1 MSDPVTDILEHGS
14 DTQRAALRSF
24 AAALTD
30 AAAAAAAPA
39 ESLPG
44 LGHPPTAE
52 EVAGAVRRNHERVWR
67 FREQLY
73 DRALPYREAARRLGV
88 STNQITNLLR
98 AGDLLALD
106 GPDGPRLP
114 SWQFNPDT
122 RRGRLDGIRHVAAVF
137 CGRVLGLSAWMTTPS
152 QALGGRTPADA
163 LADGD
168 VDHVVTLADYT

>member
-44 LGHPPTAE
+44 LGEPPTAD
-52 EVAGAVRRNHERVWR
+52 EVAGAVHRNHERLWR

-73 DRALPYREAARRLGV
+73 DSALPYREAARRLGV
-88 STNQITNLLR
+88 STNQITNLVR

-106 GPDGPRLP
+106 GRDGPRLP

-122 RRGRLDGIRHVAAVF
+122 RRGRLEGIGHVTAVF
-137 CGRVLGLSAWMTTPS
+137 PGRVLGLSAWMTTLN
-152 QALGGRTPADA
+152 QALDGRTAADA
-163 LADGD
+163 LANGD
-168 VDHVVTLADYT
+168 VDRVVALAAYK

>member
-1 MSDPVTDILEHGS
+1 MSDPVIDILEHGS

-39 ESLPG
+39 EPLPG
-44 LGHPPTAE
+44 LGEAPTAD

-73 DRALPYREAARRLGV
+73 DSALPYREAARRLGV
-88 STNQITNLLR
+88 STNQITNLVR

-106 GPDGPRLP
+106 GLGGLRLP
-114 SWQFNPDT
+114 SWQFNPET
-122 RRGRLDGIRHVAAVF
+122 RRGRLEGIRQVAGVF
-137 CGRVLGLSAWMTTPS
+137 PGRALGLSAWMSTPS
-152 QALGGRTPADA
+152 QALDGRTPADA

-168 VDHVVTLADYT
+168 VERVVALAAYE